1 MANEILLIEDND
13 DLRKVSCEILEM
25 SGYHVRAAGNG
36 SDALKML
43 REGLRPAVFVLDLG
57 LPDIGPE
64 EFYQQFRVIP
74 GAEDI
79 PIVLASGRGDLDSW
93 AVRFGADRTMHKP
106 YDFDALLDLAAE
118 YCQAEDGPAS
128 ANF

>member
-1 MANEILLIEDND
+1 MPNEILIIEDNE

-25 SGYHVRAAGNG
+25 SGYTVRAAGNG
-36 SDALKML
+36 QEALNLL

-79 PIVLASGRGDLDSW
+79 PLVLASGRGDLDSW
-93 AVRFGADRTMHKP
+93 AIRFGADRTMHKP

-118 YCQAEDGPAS
+118 YCGAGDDSVSNAV
-128 ANF
+128 